1 MFSYCNFFRCDEHRP
16 KNMRIRHGLIG
27 GTLVLALFLWVGC
40 ATPQSGERAVA
51 ELNPT
56 KGNNVKG
63 RVTFTKEKRGV
74 RVVVDLTGLTAG
86 EHGFHIHEK
95 GDCSAPDG
103 ASAGAHFN
111 PSGMPHG
118 GPNSLRRHSGD
129 FGNLAADSSGR
140 AHADF
145 VDPYLTF
152 TGPSSII
159 GRAVIVHAQADDLI
173 SQPAGN
179 AGGRVA
185 CGVIQKQ

>member
-1 MFSYCNFFRCDEHRP
+1 MKTQHVVNG
-16 KNMRIRHGLIG
+16 ILI
-27 GTLVLALFLWVGC
+27 LAIMAWAGC
-40 ATPQSGERAVA
+40 ATPQSGERAAA

-56 KGNNVKG
+56 KGSKVKG
-63 RVTFTKEKRGV
+63 TVTFTKEKRGV
-74 RVVVDLTGLTAG
+74 RVVADVSGLSPG

-129 FGNLAADSSGR
+129 FGNLTADSSGR
-140 AHADF
+140 ARADF

-152 TGPSSII
+152 SGPSSII
-159 GRAVIVHAQADDLI
+159 GRAVIVHPQADDLI

-179 AGGRVA
+179 AGARAA